1 MEAGRI
7 SKKTA
12 CSLLV
17 FGAVLLAPACR
28 QQAGRVIAVVPKGQA
43 HVFWQS
49 VHAGAAAA
57 GRDFGVVVEWNG
69 PAMETEYSKQIEI
82 VENFI
87 SRRVDGIVLAPT
99 ERVALV
105 GVIEKAKREKI
116 PLTIFDSAANTES
129 YVSFVATDNYAGGQM
144 AARRMGELL
153 KGKGKVAVIALTPG
167 SASTTE
173 RERGFQETVAASFPG
188 LKIAAMQY
196 GMSDRA
202 RSLAVTE
209 DILSA
214 HPDLDAI
221 FASNESSTVGAAQA
235 LKSRGLAGKVKLVGF
250 DSSTNL
256 VEDLKSGVIDSLVVQ
271 NPYRMGYEGVKT
283 IVDYLA
289 GRVPPKRIDSGA
301 LLVKREDLQK
311 PEVQKLLNPELKF

>member
-1 MEAGRI
+1 MPKATRRRAAFL
-7 SKKTA
+7 TA
-12 CSLLV
+12 SLL
-17 FGAVLLAPACR
+17 FCCACR
-28 QQAGRVIAVVPKGQA
+28 HATGKIIAVVPKGQA

-57 GRDFGVVVEWNG
+57 GREFGVRIEWNG
-69 PAMETEYSKQIEI
+69 PAIETEYTKQIEI

-99 ERVALV
+99 DRVALV
-105 GVIEKAKREKI
+105 GVIEKAQREGI
-116 PLTIFDSAANTES
+116 PVTIFDSGANTNS

-144 AARRMGELL
+144 AAQRLAGLL
-153 KGKGKVAVIALTPG
+153 NGRGRVAVVAVAPG
-167 SASTTE
+167 SASTMD
-173 RERGFQETVAASFPG
+173 RERGFQDTLSHRYPDLRVVA
-188 LKIAAMQY
+188 LHY

-214 HPDLDAI
+214 HPGLDGI
-221 FASNESSTVGAAQA
+221 FASNESSAVGAAQA

-250 DSSTNL
+250 DSSSSL
-256 VEDLKSGVIDSLVVQ
+256 VADLKSGVIDSLVVQ
-271 NPYRMGYEGVKT
+271 NPYRMGYEAVKT
-283 IVDYLA
+283 IVDHLA
-289 GRVPPKRIDSGA
+289 GRTPPRRIDSGA
-301 LLVKREDLQK
+301 LLVTREDLGK

>member
-1 MEAGRI
+1 
-7 SKKTA
+7 
-12 CSLLV
+12 
-17 FGAVLLAPACR
+17 
-28 QQAGRVIAVVPKGQA
+28 
-43 HVFWQS
+43 
-49 VHAGAAAA
+49 
-57 GRDFGVVVEWNG
+57 
-69 PAMETEYSKQIEI
+69 
-82 VENFI
+82 
-87 SRRVDGIVLAPT
+87 
-99 ERVALV
+99 LV

-289 GRVPPKRIDSGA
+289 GRVPQKRIDSGA
-301 LLVKREDLQK
+301 LLVTRENLQK